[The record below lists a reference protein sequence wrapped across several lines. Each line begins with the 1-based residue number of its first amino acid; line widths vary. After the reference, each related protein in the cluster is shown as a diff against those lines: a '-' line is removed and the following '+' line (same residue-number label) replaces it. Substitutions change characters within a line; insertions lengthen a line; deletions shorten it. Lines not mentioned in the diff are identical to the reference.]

1 VNIDSLDKC
10 LIRNDSKSKC
20 ISDIYVSYLDK
31 YFLNNQQIPD
41 YCFKYCPPEC
51 DTINYKI
58 QQNSFKSSDTFLKAN
73 TDYSLEMK
81 DDLVFISIYYA
92 KKSYDLI
99 TQIPKMQAFDLVSSV
114 GGTLS
119 LFVGISFLTFV
130 ELIEIIMEIIIVYM
144 EKVKLKKL
152 KNKKI
157 NSIDHTDK

>member
-1 VNIDSLDKC
+1 
-10 LIRNDSKSKC
+10 
-20 ISDIYVSYLDK
+20 
-31 YFLNNQQIPD
+31 
-41 YCFKYCPPEC
+41 
-51 DTINYKI
+51 
-58 QQNSFKSSDTFLKAN
+58 
-73 TDYSLEMK
+73 MK

-157 NSIDHTDK
+157 NSILPENVSKIVVDDAPIKFDSVAIRF